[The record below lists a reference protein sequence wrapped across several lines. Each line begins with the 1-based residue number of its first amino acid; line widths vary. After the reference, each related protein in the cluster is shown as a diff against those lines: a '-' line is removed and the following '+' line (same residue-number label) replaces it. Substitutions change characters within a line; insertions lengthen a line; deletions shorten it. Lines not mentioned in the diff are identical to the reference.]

1 MGLIYLDTNILI
13 YVCED
18 ESEYGESL
26 RIKMADESLRMAIS
40 PLTMMECLVK
50 PIKSGNAVL
59 QRRYEE
65 WFDRWTQLSMPAS
78 VYVDAAVLRAHF
90 GLKTPDALHLA
101 CAQHHGCEALW
112 TNDDRLSKAAH
123 GLAVNILV

>member
-13 YVCED
+13 YVFED

-40 PLTMMECLVK
+40 PLTMMECMVK